1 MSFKSSTSPS
11 SATTGSGYKLAQEI
25 HDEFLI
31 CKICMEVYKSPKYL
45 DCRHTFCESCIDGQ
59 VMSEYSYKKYSDYR
73 EFICPI
79 CRKKTQIPLGGI
91 KKLPDNFLV
100 SGLSDIVG
108 RQKPSKFPFCDI
120 CKLVNF
126 KHREATSKCLDCN
139 KLLCKSCIEMHK
151 ETKVTKGHSIFDIEI
166 EKDIECKEHSEEVI
180 RFYCEPCETCIC
192 ILCTFNEHKDHE
204 ISQFSEAVIKYKETI
219 QTLLGNC
226 KSKITAYDTQMST
239 LSKCDNVIETVEKS
253 IKDSANQFVSEIRAK
268 EKQLIDDLHEVY
280 GAEVMDYVTKR
291 SDMQNNVDSLKST
304 CSLTELVLKG
314 KDIELLLLKKQVQEK
329 LSALS
334 DIEIRDLPSTVH
346 KAIAFV
352 PAEMTFGELQE
363 NDKPIETVSN
373 NVTIATPSESTK
385 TTSVQTEGKTPPES
399 HDSTNASAQTESGHG
414 NGSDKA
420 IGTDTTEVTE
430 KGVNTKSQGPQDSV
444 PQSVASE
451 GNGSA
456 NDVNSEGSSQRRQ
469 RRVRVR
475 PKVEVGLDLALA

>member
-1 MSFKSSTSPS
+1 
-11 SATTGSGYKLAQEI
+11 
-25 HDEFLI
+25 
-31 CKICMEVYKSPKYL
+31 
-45 DCRHTFCESCIDGQ
+45 
-59 VMSEYSYKKYSDYR
+59 
-73 EFICPI
+73 
-79 CRKKTQIPLGGI
+79 
-91 KKLPDNFLV
+91 
-100 SGLSDIVG
+100 
-108 RQKPSKFPFCDI
+108 
-120 CKLVNF
+120 
-126 KHREATSKCLDCN
+126 
-139 KLLCKSCIEMHK
+139 MHK
-151 ETKVTKGHSIFDIEI
+151 ETKVTKGHSIFDVEI

-192 ILCTFNEHKDHE
+192 VLCTFNEHKDHE

-226 KSKITAYDTQMST
+226 KLKIIAYDTRMST

-280 GAEVMDYVTKR
+280 GAEVMDYVTKQ

-373 NVTIATPSESTK
+373 NATIATPSESTK

-420 IGTDTTEVTE
+420 IGTDTTDVTE

-444 PQSVASE
+444 PQSVTSE

-475 PKVEVGLDLALA
+475 PKVEVGLD